1 LEASSLLIMCRII
14 GEQAMASRRP
24 AVARCFEL
32 LTADVLMC
40 VGSFRAAGTG
50 FLDFLCAIS
59 PNAQSLLAQQQQAQ
73 LQGQYQQPSG
83 AQAGAGDGPN
93 ANAYDESVMYNRD
106 ALMSNGPI
114 AALMSAAADS
124 RNAQAHNANSSSTK
138 SESAATSN
146 AAYEYAF
153 LPTVLSNNGTI
164 HAGVDPLQALT
175 QLLTCAQSSSDA
187 SLQSSGEWTSLRYW
201 ALRKARVCARML
213 GDKRLF
219 LYLSM
224 QLLEPHMQTFHQTHN
239 FHAALSHLRSLS
251 VSVSAHRNVN
261 PTNVLSHVLRAPQF
275 PVINAQTHTQCLVSA
290 RSRRTD
296 DSNAEDDENLS
307 LLQAIQEDIVALS
320 TRADS
325 LATSS
330 ADTHLALPVHVPMS
344 VFFSCEVQFPGDA
357 SIEHVTKTLLD
368 DTLCVQTVKVF
379 NSERNYVDLCV
390 RSHLPADVCVYD
402 VCVKYVCLSFEGFED
417 ADTSD
422 AGGPNNNALDSLDAA
437 PAHAGVAGATPS
449 HSHSRSRT
457 GSYAPTDKYFIA
469 RATTTT
475 ATRSE
480 DSEDRISGASS
491 HGFDIKSGADITNK
505 VRLFYTPTHTG
516 EYRLADISFR
526 VGDCLHVS
534 YSPLTTL
541 PNAGTATAHTQHTT
555 GATGPQQ
562 PQPSDP
568 AFRQTYTQ
576 LGQSPT
582 ALTPGLIS
590 PPPRHGGHVSAHTH
604 VPTQTQVT
612 TIKEYNQFLQTHTLI
627 QVVQPPNLLN
637 VCVFAPS
644 FSPLHAVDALKVVCV
659 PTRPR
664 DVYTH
669 MKISL
674 LTSSHLMSS
683 FTQTAD
689 PHANTNLNTNTNTSD
704 GYFDSTHT
712 SLHTSASTFSPQHV
726 MSPDSDDVF
735 SHMQSFTPAPP
746 HTQTQTHTQAQAAG
760 PAVGGGQHV
769 HVNVKPTSEWTASV
783 CVYDSGSGSMRTVTS
798 VALSAVGPAHTHT
811 HTHTQQQATDAD
823 SSVVIESIDMN
834 SVLPATPGQ
843 DGPDGAS
850 SGELKW
856 VLVLTIPYECT
867 DSCVHTRR
875 RSSSPMFVRERD
887 PSNSGKPPT
896 RPQLTPEK
904 SPPSSP
910 VFAQAHANAGNVR
923 GGRQQLQNA
932 ARTDSNVPITE
943 SLLAVHVESVVQRNH
958 CAMDTQSS
966 QLCAVHT
973 HKANTVSPPTSAAT
987 QQPTASG
994 GSVCAQAHG
1003 PLRIRTHC
1011 AHYSASDGRVFVQA
1025 VIENVTEMSLLLPHL
1040 KYCSNKQ
1047 NDSNECYL
1055 TIVGGH
1061 SENEQLLSMFGECL
1075 PASKAVFASQSSA
1088 EQTDSEDTD
1097 EDDAVVLAA
1106 GASYCVGLELTILT
1120 ALMGDGQAD
1129 ADDVLER
1136 LRVPSLQVFYR
1147 RCKRELYANANES
1160 KLQGSTA
1167 ATVPDC
1173 VLFDSS
1179 TGKKNSEYEC
1189 TLYSCTTA
1197 VGLPTHADST
1207 LLDFELQGR
1216 VQPQASISNHNS
1228 LRVVG
1233 LGETVTIEYKLI
1245 VLKPA
1250 ARKMSTKPCAKQR
1263 YVDSPLF
1270 CRTAVGILDKGI
1282 YVR

>member
-746 HTQTQTHTQAQAAG
+746 HTQTQTPHPGPGGGACGGRRPARACERETHVGVERQRVCVRQWQRQHAHSHIGSTLRGGARAHAHAHAHAAAG
-760 PAVGGGQHV
+760 
-769 HVNVKPTSEWTASV
+769 N
-783 CVYDSGSGSMRTVTS
+783 
-798 VALSAVGPAHTHT
+798 
-811 HTHTQQQATDAD
+811 
-823 SSVVIESIDMN
+823 
-834 SVLPATPGQ
+834 
-843 DGPDGAS
+843 
-850 SGELKW
+850 
-856 VLVLTIPYECT
+856 
-867 DSCVHTRR
+867 
-875 RSSSPMFVRERD
+875 
-887 PSNSGKPPT
+887 
-896 RPQLTPEK
+896 
-904 SPPSSP
+904 
-910 VFAQAHANAGNVR
+910 
-923 GGRQQLQNA
+923 
-932 ARTDSNVPITE
+932 
-943 SLLAVHVESVVQRNH
+943 
-958 CAMDTQSS
+958 
-966 QLCAVHT
+966 
-973 HKANTVSPPTSAAT
+973 
-987 QQPTASG
+987 
-994 GSVCAQAHG
+994 
-1003 PLRIRTHC
+1003 
-1011 AHYSASDGRVFVQA
+1011 
-1025 VIENVTEMSLLLPHL
+1025 
-1040 KYCSNKQ
+1040 
-1047 NDSNECYL
+1047 
-1055 TIVGGH
+1055 
-1061 SENEQLLSMFGECL
+1061 
-1075 PASKAVFASQSSA
+1075 
-1088 EQTDSEDTD
+1088 
-1097 EDDAVVLAA
+1097 
-1106 GASYCVGLELTILT
+1106 
-1120 ALMGDGQAD
+1120 
-1129 ADDVLER
+1129 
-1136 LRVPSLQVFYR
+1136 
-1147 RCKRELYANANES
+1147 RCR
-1160 KLQGSTA
+1160 
-1167 ATVPDC
+1167 
-1173 VLFDSS
+1173 
-1179 TGKKNSEYEC
+1179 
-1189 TLYSCTTA
+1189 
-1197 VGLPTHADST
+1197 
-1207 LLDFELQGR
+1207 
-1216 VQPQASISNHNS
+1216 
-1228 LRVVG
+1228 
-1233 LGETVTIEYKLI
+1233 
-1245 VLKPA
+1245 
-1250 ARKMSTKPCAKQR
+1250 
-1263 YVDSPLF
+1263 
-1270 CRTAVGILDKGI
+1270 
-1282 YVR
+1282 